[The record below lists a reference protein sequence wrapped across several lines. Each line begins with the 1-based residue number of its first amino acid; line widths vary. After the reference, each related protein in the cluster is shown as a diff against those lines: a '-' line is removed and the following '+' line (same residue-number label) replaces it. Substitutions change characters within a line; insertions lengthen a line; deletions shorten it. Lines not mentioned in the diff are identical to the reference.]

1 MLAIQVTL
9 NVFII
14 AGLLASS
21 FIIGFLLRGS
31 RVVSLRNKVAE
42 LEKEILT
49 SHAEILQVQ
58 REKIELMQSLN
69 IPPIP
74 VIPLNP
80 SKEEKSAEVNPDVSA
95 RKKLL
100 GKPTPGIKQQSGS

>member
-58 REKIELMQSLN
+58 REKNRTDAVIEHSTNTRHSSQS
-69 IPPIP
+69 I
-74 VIPLNP
+74 
-80 SKEEKSAEVNPDVSA
+80 
-95 RKKLL
+95 
-100 GKPTPGIKQQSGS
+100 

>member
-69 IPPIP
+69 IPPISL
-74 VIPLNP
+74 ILSIAILSCNML
-80 SKEEKSAEVNPDVSA
+80 S
-95 RKKLL
+95 R
-100 GKPTPGIKQQSGS
+100 

>member
-9 NVFII
+9 NVFFI
-14 AGLLASS
+14 AGLFALS
-21 FIIGFLLRGS
+21 FVVGFLLRGS
-31 RVVSLRNKVAE
+31 RVMSLKSKVAE

-58 REKIELMQSLN
+58 REKIELMQSMN
-69 IPPIP
+69 VPPIP

-100 GKPTPGIKQQSGS
+100 GKPSSNIKQQSGS

>member
-21 FIIGFLLRGS
+21 FVVGYLLRSS
-31 RVVSLRNKVAE
+31 RIASLKNRVTE
-42 LEKEILT
+42 LEKEVLS
-49 SHAEILQVQ
+49 SHAEILQLQ
-58 REKIELMQSLN
+58 REKIELMQSMN
-69 IPPIP
+69 VPPIP

-80 SKEEKSAEVNPDVSA
+80 TKEEKSPEVNPDVTA

-100 GKPTPGIKQQSGS
+100 GKPTPNIKQQSGS

>member
-14 AGLLASS
+14 AGLLALS
-21 FIIGFLLRGS
+21 FIIGFLLRGG
-31 RVVSLRNKVAE
+31 RITSLKGKLAE
-42 LEKEILT
+42 LEKEVLS

-58 REKIELMQSLN
+58 REKIELMQSMN

-74 VIPLNP
+74 VIPLNA
-80 SKEEKSAEVNPDVSA
+80 SKEEKSAEVNPDVAA

-100 GKPTPGIKQQSGS
+100 GKPSTNIKQQSGG